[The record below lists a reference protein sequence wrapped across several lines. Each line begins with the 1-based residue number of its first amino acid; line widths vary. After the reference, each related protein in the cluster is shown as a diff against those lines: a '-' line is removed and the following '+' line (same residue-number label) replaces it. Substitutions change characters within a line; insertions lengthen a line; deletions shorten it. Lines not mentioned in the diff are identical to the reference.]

1 MIKLRSL
8 LPEYV
13 SQSDL
18 NAIESYADR
27 LFAAVGV
34 DVEFTRHFLDRVNDR
49 RNRTPIEPE
58 ELEDLFRKTYE
69 EYGTDIPDLGDA
81 AEAVI
86 TDMESDINVP
96 FVLRYD
102 NKRREIDLIS
112 KTVMRKPNFRTPNQR
127 LTV

>member
-34 DVEFTRHFLDRVNDR
+34 DV
-49 RNRTPIEPE
+49 
-58 ELEDLFRKTYE
+58 
-69 EYGTDIPDLGDA
+69 
-81 AEAVI
+81 
-86 TDMESDINVP
+86 
-96 FVLRYD
+96 
-102 NKRREIDLIS
+102 
-112 KTVMRKPNFRTPNQR
+112 
-127 LTV
+127 

>member
-8 LPEYV
+8 LREYV
-13 SQSDL
+13 SQADL
-18 NAIESYADR
+18 NAVESYADK

-69 EYGTDIPDLGDA
+69 EYGTEIPDLGDA

-86 TDMESDINVP
+86 TDMQSDINVP

-102 NKRREIDLIS
+102 SKRRKIDLIS